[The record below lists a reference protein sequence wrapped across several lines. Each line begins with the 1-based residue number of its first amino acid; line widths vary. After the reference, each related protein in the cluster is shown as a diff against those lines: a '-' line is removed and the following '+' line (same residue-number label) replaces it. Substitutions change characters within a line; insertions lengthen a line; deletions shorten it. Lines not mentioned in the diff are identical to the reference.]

1 MKTFRWLIWTVLI
14 GAATFGIWRWKF
26 RPSKTE
32 VALNI
37 EHAHYGNFTNAVTAT
52 GTVQPVDTVAVGTQ
66 VSGIIQKVFVDF
78 NTPVKKGQLLAQ
90 LDKSLLNAQV
100 AQITANLQAARA
112 NAVYQKSNYD
122 RQNHLYA
129 VGAISKAEQEAALY
143 QYSSAVQSVNSIAAQ
158 LRSAQKNL
166 SYTNIHSPIDGT
178 VLSRSVS
185 EGQTVAASLSTPT
198 LFSIAKDLTNM
209 QVQASIDEADIGN
222 VKVGQRAL
230 FTVDAFPADTFSG
243 RVKEIRLRSSVSA
256 NVVSYIT
263 IIEAPNP
270 DLKLKP
276 GMTASI
282 TVYTKEL
289 NNILLV
295 PAQAKTFQPDSVL
308 AKKFIIDKSPVQ
320 KKAATDSGGRAGK
333 TDFVWLKKDNRLIRH
348 PVLTGLDDE
357 TQIQILAGLKPS
369 DEIVVGYQEVKKA
382 GKTTAKSPFMPSRPG
397 RSTPRGNAG
406 PPH

>member
-1 MKTFRWLIWTVLI
+1 
-14 GAATFGIWRWKF
+14 
-26 RPSKTE
+26 
-32 VALNI
+32 
-37 EHAHYGNFTNAVTAT
+37 
-52 GTVQPVDTVAVGTQ
+52 
-66 VSGIIQKVFVDF
+66 
-78 NTPVKKGQLLAQ
+78 
-90 LDKSLLNAQV
+90 
-100 AQITANLQAARA
+100 
-112 NAVYQKSNYD
+112 
-122 RQNHLYA
+122 
-129 VGAISKAEQEAALY
+129 
-143 QYSSAVQSVNSIAAQ
+143 
-158 LRSAQKNL
+158 
-166 SYTNIHSPIDGT
+166 
-178 VLSRSVS
+178 
-185 EGQTVAASLSTPT
+185 
-198 LFSIAKDLTNM
+198 
-209 QVQASIDEADIGN
+209 
-222 VKVGQRAL
+222 
-230 FTVDAFPADTFSG
+230 VDAFPADTFSG